1 MDYEFCQQRDA
12 LWRVFGGENKF
23 YCLSFFTPAEP
34 MRKQGAVLLLAP
46 LDIAVM
52 KIIAISQRGKKRDFL
67 TYTGFVKT

>member
-1 MDYEFCQQRDA
+1 
-12 LWRVFGGENKF
+12 
-23 YCLSFFTPAEP
+23 

-52 KIIAISQRGKKRDFL
+52 KIIAISQRWQEKGLL

>member
-1 MDYEFCQQRDA
+1 
-12 LWRVFGGENKF
+12 
-23 YCLSFFTPAEP
+23 

-52 KIIAISQRGKKRDFL
+52 KIIAISQRQEKGLL